1 MNGIQYFKKGLGL
14 CSLFIYLFWVALLSL
29 LEFFPLSSPCF
40 SQEQVNT
47 QVSLYPLRISPENV
61 QLVSTTFNSDLSTDP
76 SASTSDQWKSL
87 AAPPPPGKD
96 PMVAPSLSPQITP
109 TNNVSPLLAES
120 KLKPLLKK
128 DDYGPQTGWGIR
140 TAAGVAIQQSIN
152 AGIFS
157 GLAHAQYNF
166 DPGFRMDFESFY
178 NVTNGFSF
186 GLESACIFNSV
197 SSIFFYGQGQ
207 EDSRIAGSAALGN
220 AEFWQVPILINMK
233 FQIPNS
239 GRFRGYC
246 LGGFGGVWDYFS
258 YSGVGTNLTQH
269 QWNYAFQLGAGLQYN
284 LLPGLDL
291 DTSFKTLITPNPLLF
306 SDGTSQVKA
315 SYNYALEIGLA
326 YRF

>member
-1 MNGIQYFKKGLGL
+1 MPFFFQRCFRSISIGTIVKIIVGVTFIT
-14 CSLFIYLFWVALLSL
+14 SLA
-29 LEFFPLSSPCF
+29 PG
-40 SQEQVNT
+40 QEPVPNT
-47 QVSLYPLRISPENV
+47 NQITLRTNPEDV
-61 QLVSTTFNSDLSTDP
+61 QLAPIAYVADLAQSDN
-76 SASTSDQWKSL
+76 ASSQDQWKSL
-87 AAPPPPGKD
+87 ATPPPSGSD
-96 PMVAPSLSPQITP
+96 PMVAPSPEQGISSTKKLTP
-109 TNNVSPLLAES
+109 LPAES
-120 KLKPLLKK
+120 KPKPLLKK
-128 DDYGPQTGWGIR
+128 DEYGAQTGWGIR

-152 AGIFS
+152 AAIFG

-178 NVTNGFSF
+178 NITNGFSF

-207 EDSRIAGSAALGN
+207 EDSRIAGSAAMGN
-220 AEFWQVPILINMK
+220 AEFWQVPILMNMK

-258 YSGVGTNLTQH
+258 YSGVGADLTQH
-269 QWNYAFQLGAGLQYN
+269 QWNYAFQLGAGFQYN

-291 DTSFKTLITPNPLLF
+291 DTSFKTFITPNPLLF

-315 SYNYALEIGLA
+315 SYNYTLEIGLA